1 MVLGAAAALTCGAG
15 CGSSRQLSGGMHAY
29 EVGNFHQAAESCES
43 VDEAALDDRRQ
54 VRYYVYCGLAYY
66 HLGDQGSAQRML
78 STGRQRYAA
87 GNATWLKPIIVDQM
101 NKALGALGGA
111 SVGPIPPYAPDPGS
125 PVLGLRAA
133 RTGGPGTR
141 E

>member
-1 MVLGAAAALTCGAG
+1 
-15 CGSSRQLSGGMHAY
+15 MHAF
-29 EVGNFHQAAESCES
+29 EVGNFHQAAEQCED
-43 VDEAALDDRRQ
+43 VDAAQLDERRQ

-78 STGRQRYAA
+78 STGRQRYEA

-101 NKALGALGGA
+101 NKALGAL
-111 SVGPIPPYAPDPGS
+111 SGPTVAAVPYVDG

-133 RTGGPGTR
+133 RTGGPGTH